1 MWFRITA
8 DYGNI
13 SRLQFWLWA
22 ENRTAL
28 DELVSKKREKKKTI
42 KKIYTIEEGLE
53 PSFL

>member
-8 DYGNI
+8 DYGNM

-22 ENRTAL
+22 ENKEVL
-28 DELVSKKREKKKTI
+28 DELILKKKNI
-42 KKIYTIEEGLE
+42 KKVYKIEEGLE